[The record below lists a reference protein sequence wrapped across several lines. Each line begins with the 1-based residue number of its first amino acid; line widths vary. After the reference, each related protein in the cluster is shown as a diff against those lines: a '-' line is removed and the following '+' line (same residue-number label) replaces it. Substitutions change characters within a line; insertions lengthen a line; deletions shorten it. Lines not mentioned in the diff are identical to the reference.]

1 MSEEKETQEGGL
13 STMKKTII
21 GIATTAVTA
30 IGGYVAT
37 HIEAIFGGGEE
48 ETKTEQVAPS
58 VENKQKQEVN
68 VSGPTINLT
77 IPEQKAAPAQVIR
90 TERVIEKQ
98 APAQAAPTPKKV
110 DDEDPW

>member
-13 STMKKTII
+13 STVKKTII

-37 HIEAIFGGGEE
+37 HIEAIFGGEE
-48 ETKTEQVAPS
+48 ETKTEQVSPAM
-58 VENKQKQEVN
+58 ENKQKQEVN

-90 TERVIEKQ
+90 ERVVEKPVA
-98 APAQAAPTPKKV
+98 APATKKV
-110 DDEDPW
+110 EDEEDPW

>member
-1 MSEEKETQEGGL
+1 MSEEKETQESGL

-37 HIEAIFGGGEE
+37 HIEAIFGGEE
-48 ETKTEQVAPS
+48 ETKTEQVSPAM
-58 VENKQKQEVN
+58 ENKQKQEVN

-90 TERVIEKQ
+90 ERVVEKPAAQ
-98 APAQAAPTPKKV
+98 PAAPASKKEE
-110 DDEDPW
+110 DSDPW

>member
-1 MSEEKETQEGGL
+1 MSEEKEIQEGGL
-13 STMKKTII
+13 TTMKKTII

-48 ETKTEQVAPS
+48 ATKTEQVAPAM
-58 VENKQKQEVN
+58 ENKQKQEVN

-77 IPEQKAAPAQVIR
+77 IPEQKSTPTQVIRERVVEKAAPAP
-90 TERVIEKQ
+90 
-98 APAQAAPTPKKV
+98 APAPKKV
-110 DDEDPW
+110 EDESDPW

>member
-13 STMKKTII
+13 STVKKTII

-37 HIEAIFGGGEE
+37 HIESIFGGEE
-48 ETKTEQVAPS
+48 ETKTEQVSPAM
-58 VENKQKQEVN
+58 ENKQKQEVN

-90 TERVIEKQ
+90 ERVVEKPVA
-98 APAQAAPTPKKV
+98 APATKKV
-110 DDEDPW
+110 EDEEDPW

>member
-13 STMKKTII
+13 TTIKKTII

-37 HIEAIFGGGEE
+37 HIETIFGGGEE
-48 ETKTEQVAPS
+48 ETKTEQVAPAM
-58 VENKQKQEVN
+58 ENKQKQEVN

-77 IPEQKAAPAQVIR
+77 IPEQKAAPTQIIR
-90 TERVIEKQ
+90 ERVVEKPVA
-98 APAQAAPTPKKV
+98 APATKKV
-110 DDEDPW
+110 EDEEDPW

>member
-1 MSEEKETQEGGL
+1 MSEEQETQESGM

-48 ETKTEQVAPS
+48 TKTEQVAPAI
-58 VENKQKQEVN
+58 ENKQKQEVN

-77 IPEQKAAPAQVIR
+77 IPEQKSAPAQVIR
-90 TERVIEKQ
+90 ERVIEKAAPSP
-98 APAQAAPTPKKV
+98 APAPKKV
-110 DDEDPW
+110 EDEEPW